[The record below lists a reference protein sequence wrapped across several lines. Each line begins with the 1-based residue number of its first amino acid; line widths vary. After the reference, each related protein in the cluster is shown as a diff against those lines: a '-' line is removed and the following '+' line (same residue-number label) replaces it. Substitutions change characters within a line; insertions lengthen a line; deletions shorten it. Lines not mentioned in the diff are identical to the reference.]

1 MQNMT
6 KYALK
11 ESLKRLMLKKSL
23 DRITIN
29 DLTSDCGIS
38 RMTFYYHF
46 RDIYDLAEWTCLE
59 ESRKALQGKKLTIP
73 GRKDLYR
80 FLRLFTKIRLLCRMP
95 VMPLEEKKLRI
106 IFLSSLM
113 I

>member
-1 MQNMT
+1 MQNMR

-38 RMTFYYHF
+38 RITFYYHLEIFMIWQSGPVWRNPEKLF
-46 RDIYDLAEWTCLE
+46 RV
-59 ESRKALQGKKLTIP
+59 KKLTIP

-95 VMPLEEKKLRI
+95 VMSLEEKKLE
-106 IFLSSLM
+106 LSF
-113 I
+113 